1 MAIAA
6 DGNLQPR
13 PVGSGRQPAALFL
26 HIHDRTSSLIIS
38 YAYWLRVI
46 FSENRFPL
54 FGITQLFVGA

>member
-26 HIHDRTSSLIIS
+26 HIHDRTSSLVIS
-38 YAYWLRVI
+38 WLRVI